1 MTIAESIALAVAVL
15 VILAEWLHARRCAR
29 VARLAFGPQARARV
43 WTKAVPPLRVLAA
56 TALTWGLITLL
67 LLAPRAKRPQFVPEG
82 GFRHLII
89 ALDVSPSMQLKDAGP
104 ERQQTRAARAA
115 EVILSVL
122 SRAALEQVRVSI
134 VAFYTTAKPAV
145 VDTYDIAVV
154 KNILNDLPLE
164 MAFDVGQTSLIA
176 GIRES
181 VALAQPWQPGSTT
194 LLVVSDGDAVP
205 DTGLPE
211 MPRSIGQVLI
221 LGVGSARSGQNID
234 GHLSRQ
240 DASTLRQLA
249 TRLRG
254 VYHDVNEK
262 HLPSQ
267 QLAALATT
275 LPMRDETDKGRREF
289 ALAATAIG
297 ATLLAALPVLLAIG
311 GSSWQP
317 LNRSTAP
324 GGVARRPELQLSET
338 N

>member
-1 MTIAESIALAVAVL
+1 MTIAEWTTLAVAVL
-15 VILAEWLHARRCAR
+15 AIFCEWLHARRCTR
-29 VARLAFGPQARARV
+29 VARIAFGPRARARV
-43 WTKAVPPLRVLAA
+43 WTKATPFLRVLAA
-56 TALTWGLITLL
+56 SALTWGLITLL

-89 ALDVSPSMQLKDAGP
+89 ALDVSPSMQLKDSGP
-104 ERQQTRAARAA
+104 DRQQTRAARAS

-122 SRAALEQVRVSI
+122 GRAALEQLRVSV

-176 GIRES
+176 GIKES

-194 LLVVSDGDAVP
+194 LLVVSDGDSIP
-205 DTGLPE
+205 DTGLPQ
-211 MPRSIGQVLI
+211 MPPSIGQVLI
-221 LGVGSARSGQNID
+221 LGVGNPRAGQNID

-262 HLPSQ
+262 HLPSR
-267 QLAALATT
+267 QLAALAES
-275 LPMRDETDKGRREF
+275 LPMRDEADKGRREA

-297 ATLLAALPVLLAIG
+297 AAFLAILPVLLAIA

-317 LNRSTAP
+317 AIRPTAP
-324 GGVARRPELQLSET
+324 GHAARKSQLQLSET
-338 N
+338 H